1 MGRIS
6 KISQG
11 DKFVEQEFKSHDSDS
26 KNYVDLLKYYAR
38 DIGYRVERID
48 TKNGIK
54 LTFFGDNQEELDRFL
69 VRCCQNGLIFL

>member
-11 DKFVEQEFKSHDSDS
+11 DKFVEQEVKGHDSDS
-26 KNYVDLLKYYAR
+26 KNYADLLEYYTR
-38 DIGYRVERID
+38 DICYRVERIV
-48 TKNGIK
+48 TKNEIK